1 MSETFSTPSALRDFA
16 LETAAQLRA
25 GGLVEAAGLM
35 EDAANFVSGS
45 GWEWLGEL
53 AAAATKIR
61 ASFEVPQPIAA
72 RLKRIRKTATSRKP
86 YG

>member
-1 MSETFSTPSALRDFA
+1 MSETFSTPSALREFA

-25 GGLVEAAGLM
+25 GGLVEAAGRL
-35 EDAANFVSGS
+35 EEAANDVSSS

-53 AAAATKIR
+53 GAAATKIKDG
-61 ASFEVPQPIAA
+61 FELPAPIAA
-72 RLKRIRKTATSRKP
+72 RLKRIRKTATARKP